1 MPRRGRQRD
10 VAAVAVTEHE
20 RPATIEQPDEVAHL
34 LIDAE
39 RTGMRHRSPVA
50 APVVAQHPERVVEAA
65 AEAQQPGRPVHRAVH
80 ERDQRRVDI
89 PGLV

>member
-1 MPRRGRQRD
+1 MPRRGRQGD

-20 RPATIEQPDEVAHL
+20 GAASIEQPDEIAHL
-34 LIDAE
+34 LVDPE
-39 RTGMRHRSPVA
+39 RSRMRDRSPVA
-50 APVVAQHPERVVEAA
+50 AAVVAQDPECVVEAA
-65 AEAQQPGRPVHRAVH
+65 AEAQQTGRPVHRAVH